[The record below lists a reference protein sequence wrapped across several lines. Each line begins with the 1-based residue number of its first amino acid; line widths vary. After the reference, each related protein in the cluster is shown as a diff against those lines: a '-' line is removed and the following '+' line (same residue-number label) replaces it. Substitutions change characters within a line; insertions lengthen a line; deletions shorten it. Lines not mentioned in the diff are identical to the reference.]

1 MSAVG
6 VGARKPTKPARAS
19 GPRATRPAARA
30 SRPEPSA
37 FAAWRTAAWASPTTS
52 YYLIGG
58 AALFLLVIGM
68 IMVLS
73 ASMVDS
79 LNASGGRTPFL
90 DFFDQ
95 LTFAA
100 IGLPVALVAS
110 RFRPE
115 WFRRLAWLILAGA
128 VLLQGLLF
136 VPAFALGVG
145 GNTNWVAIPGLGT
158 FQPSEFAK
166 LGLAVWL
173 GAVLATKGEL
183 LRQWRH
189 ALVPGVLVAGLFL
202 GLVLRGHDLGT
213 GLILMALVAGA
224 LWVAGVPI
232 SLFVLLG
239 SFASAAAAF
248 LVFSSTSRRERVLT
262 FLGMA
267 GDSDPLGSGW
277 QPRLGLE
284 ALGSGGLSGVG
295 LGAGGIKWRGLA
307 ASADDYIFA
316 TIGEEL
322 GLLGTLLVIALFVV
336 LAVGLTRVIRRHPDP
351 FVKIT
356 TAAIGTWVIGQAFVN
371 IGVVIG
377 VLPVIGVPLPL
388 VSAGGSSLIATLI
401 AFGIVLAFARS
412 EPGAREAFAA
422 RRGSVRRSLAVLAP
436 HLGRGVRKPGRT
448 RG

>member
-1 MSAVG
+1 MTTVG
-6 VGARKPTKPARAS
+6 IGARKPRQARTARA
-19 GPRATRPAARA
+19 GRTTTAAR
-30 SRPEPSA
+30 PPSA
-37 FAAWRTAAWASPTTS
+37 FTAWRTAAWASPTTS

-58 AALFLLVIGM
+58 AALLLLTIGLV
-68 IMVLS
+68 MVLS

-79 LNASGGRTPFL
+79 LNATAAEAGGPTPFR
-90 DFFDQ
+90 DFLNQ
-95 LTFAA
+95 LKFAA

-110 RFRPE
+110 RFKTD
-115 WFRRLAWLILAGA
+115 WFRRLAWVALGGALLAQ
-128 VLLQGLLF
+128 LLLF
-136 VPAFALGVG
+136 IPSLARSAG
-145 GNTNWVAIPGLGT
+145 GNTNWVYLPGLGT

-166 LGLAVWL
+166 LGLAIWL
-173 GAVLATKGEL
+173 GSVLATKGEL

-189 ALVPGVLVAGLFL
+189 ALVPGVLVAGIFL
-202 GLVLRGHDLGT
+202 GFVLKGHDLGT
-213 GLILMALVAGA
+213 GLILMVLVAGA
-224 LWVAGVPI
+224 LWVAGVPA

-239 SFASAAAAF
+239 SAAAAAAGF
-248 LVFSSTSRRERVLT
+248 LVFSSDNRMNRVLQ
-262 FLGMA
+262 FLGM
-267 GDSDPLGSGW
+267 GGEVDPLGAGY

-295 LGAGGIKWRGLA
+295 LGAGSLKWRGMPA
-307 ASADDYIFA
+307 GADDYIFA

-322 GLLGTLLVIALFVV
+322 GLLGALLVIGLFVL
-336 LAVGLTRVIRRHPDP
+336 LAIGLTRVIARHPDP

-356 TAAIGTWVIGQAFVN
+356 TAAVGAWIIGQAFVN

-401 AFGIVLAFARS
+401 ALGVVLAFARS
-412 EPGAREAFAA
+412 EPGAPEALAA

-436 HLGRGVRKPGRT
+436 QLRRPGRAREARA